1 MNKRVI
7 CLTGGIGAGKSAVSD
22 YLGELGADVID
33 ADLIGKAMTEPGS
46 PILESIFLAFGQGL
60 RREDGSLDRKGLARL
75 VFSDRRLLRRLNG
88 LTHPSIAGEIRKRI
102 SESAAE
108 VVCVVA
114 PLLIEAG
121 QEDLG
126 DVIWV
131 VEAPLA
137 ERVARVM
144 KRDGAGRRD
153 ILLRM
158 RAQAPPWKLKKSADV
173 VIDNGSSPEAARS
186 QVLAAWRSLLAEIK
200 ER

>member
-1 MNKRVI
+1 MDKRVI
-7 CLTGGIGAGKSAVSD
+7 CLTGGIGAGKSAVAD
-22 YLGELGADVID
+22 YLGELGADIID
-33 ADLIGKAMTEPGS
+33 ADLIGKVMTKPGS
-46 PILESIFLAFGQGL
+46 PILEGIFLAFGQAL

-75 VFSDRRLLRRLNG
+75 VFSDRKLLRRLNS
-88 LTHPSIAGEIRKRI
+88 LTHPAIAAEIRKKI
-102 SESAAE
+102 SESTAE
-108 VVCVVA
+108 IVCVVA
-114 PLLIEAG
+114 PLLVEAG

-137 ERVARVM
+137 ERVSRVM
-144 KRDGAGRRD
+144 RRDGAGRRD

-173 VIDNGSSPEAARS
+173 VIYNGSSPEATRS
-186 QVLAAWRSLLAEIK
+186 QVLAAWGRLLTAIK